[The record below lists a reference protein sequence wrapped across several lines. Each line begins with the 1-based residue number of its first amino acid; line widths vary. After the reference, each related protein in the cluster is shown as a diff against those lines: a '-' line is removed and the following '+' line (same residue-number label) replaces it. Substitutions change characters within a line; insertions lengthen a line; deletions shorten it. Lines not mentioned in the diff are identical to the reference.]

1 MEISQF
7 SDGRLRSEPVAE
19 ARDFASVRIATTA
32 AWTILSSRRSGS
44 GFVLGRKPARKRM
57 RAKQREFKDQLL
69 ATLHDGIEVQR
80 RWLADALETVI
91 TIEANAQACPSHS
104 WLVRLL
110 RRADEWLSI
119 PTQIIERCRRA
130 IPRCSQRHRLTSLRM
145 KTIAD
150 RCLPRQS
157 SKIGAR
163 CGSPRKPDPV
173 RV

>member
-80 RWLADALETVI
+80 RWLAQVLRGWFAYYAVPMSGSAFRRRSSSAVDA
-91 TIEANAQACPSHS
+91 PS
-104 WLVRLL
+104 
-110 RRADEWLSI
+110 RA
-119 PTQIIERCRRA
+119 A
-130 IPRCSQRHRLTSLRM
+130 
-145 KTIAD
+145 
-150 RCLPRQS
+150 
-157 SKIGAR
+157 AR
-163 CGSPRKPDPV
+163 GMG
-173 RV
+173 